1 MPLIDRELP
10 WPPIPSGTYRAR
22 GSASWRLSGADLPFT
37 SWRQL
42 PGNTPGP
49 LMVGARQSSSV
60 RQGPRPWLHYW
71 LPRKR
76 LVESSDYVDRD
87 LHGRRRSS
95 VLKPVC
101 SVLIL
106 GPAHSRPILSN
117 HPISMISDRSLK
129 YVDHAR
135 PVFVIVNR
143 AEDPSRLD
151 RHHSHPKLP
160 PCHALDFRAKVKR

>member
-117 HPISMISDRSLK
+117 HPISMVSDRSLK
-129 YVDHAR
+129 YVDHALQL
-135 PVFVIVNR
+135 R
-143 AEDPSRLD
+143 ADLGQGLRESLCARRALPRSSAHRRDPRR
-151 RHHSHPKLP
+151 RHWRES
-160 PCHALDFRAKVKR
+160 